1 MVVKMIRFALR
12 EDFLNIIKLWNTVFG
27 DSKQV
32 IESFLNRFFDRV
44 LLYYEDD
51 ILAGMLSLLPISNG
65 KETGFYVY
73 AVATDE
79 AFRSKGIAT
88 KLIEYSKKLCGKDK
102 FLILVPA
109 SESLFEF
116 YKKFGFY
123 EISCL
128 EKNIAD
134 INTDTEILSVS
145 PISST
150 ELLILRKECFK
161 NINFFEWDI
170 DVLNLMYNCFGYK
183 FLKFDEGFAVCEI
196 FKNTVNIKE
205 LCCRK
210 EHRQSALN
218 SISEYFNCSLYSYTV
233 PAKTNI
239 PSAMIW
245 GKHFKAPYF
254 NLALD

>member
-1 MVVKMIRFALR
+1 MIRFALR
-12 EDFLNIIKLWNTVFG
+12 EDFFDIINLWNTVFG

-32 IESFLNRFFDRV
+32 IESYLERFFDRV
-44 LLYYEDD
+44 LLFYEDD
-51 ILAGMLSLLPISNG
+51 TLAGMLSLLPISTG

-79 AFRSKGIAT
+79 RFRSKGIAT
-88 KLIEYSKKLCGKDK
+88 KLIEHSKKLCGEDK

-116 YKKFGFY
+116 YKKFDFY

-128 EKNIAD
+128 EKNIVTTNIEDD
-134 INTDTEILSVS
+134 ILPLSL
-145 PISST
+145 ISST
-150 ELLILRKECFK
+150 ELLIMRKECFK

-170 DVLNLMYNCFGYK
+170 DVLNLMHDCFGYK
-183 FLKFDEGFAVCEI
+183 FLKFDDDLGFAVCEI
-196 FKNTVNIKE
+196 FKNTVNVKE

-210 EHRQSALN
+210 EHRQAALS
-218 SISEYFNCSLYSYTV
+218 SICKYFNCSLYSFTI

-239 PSAMIW
+239 ASAMIW
-245 GKHFKAPYF
+245 GKHFKSPYF